1 MTQLSIVSTGKI
13 LQQINDQATESA
25 KAVICNDPSS
35 YTAGPRVTHY
45 AIDWNVFFDKQ
56 SL

>member
-35 YTAGPRVTHY
+35 YTAGPRITHY
-45 AIDWNVFFDKQ
+45 DIDWNVFFDK
-56 SL
+56 